1 MKKILTLVTIFAFIA
16 TANIACKRANRDM
29 DADQEAIEIE
39 ETINTEDT
47 GDDDLE
53 DITDNNANPDAADT
67 DAADELP
74 ADGGGDEE

>member
-1 MKKILTLVTIFAFIA
+1 
-16 TANIACKRANRDM
+16 M